1 MVTRM
6 SNERGVAL
14 PMATFFA
21 FMLTVVMAAALT
33 MSSAERRV
41 LNSSI
46 AQLDAFSVAQTGL
59 EQFQVRRAE
68 FGFTD
73 VPPAPYEST
82 RVDVGLDYA
91 DVVLE
96 LVRPSVGGSPPLYVI
111 RSHGVLT
118 GPTLTGMLNGEHI
131 VGQYARWQT
140 GTMNVPSAFTSLS
153 GLHKNGGSGTITGTD
168 ECGVDPSGVA
178 GVAVPTP
185 PGYTQNGGA
194 PVPTGT
200 PAIDN
205 LGSVVEAADG
215 IAIDWA
221 GIVDGT
227 ALIPN
232 IEIPGG
238 SWPSFTDPNYWPVI
252 KVTGN
257 YSLPGSGRG
266 VLIVTGSLTING
278 SKTWDGVLLV
288 GEHVVGN
295 GNNGVSGA
303 MISGLNVMLA
313 ADPAQ
318 YAADMGQNSI
328 GNGNKT
334 IRYNSCFISQALSSF
349 GGLTMYRNAWLD
361 NWATY

>member
-1 MVTRM
+1 METRM
-6 SNERGVAL
+6 FNERGVAL

-21 FMLTVVMAAALT
+21 MMLTVVMAAALT

-59 EQFQVRRAE
+59 EQFRVRRAE

-118 GPTLTGMLNGEHI
+118 GPTLAGMLNGEHI
-131 VGQYARWQT
+131 VGQYARWET
-140 GTMNVPSAFTSLS
+140 GTMSVPSAFTSLS
-153 GLHKNGGSGTITGTD
+153 GLHKNGGSGTISGTN
-168 ECGVDPSGVA
+168 ECAGPSLA
-178 GVAVPTP
+178 GVAVPTS
-185 PGYTQNGGA
+185 PGYTQSGGA

-200 PAIDN
+200 PPIDN
-205 LGSVVEAADG
+205 LGSVVDAANQ
-215 IAIDWA
+215 ITIDWA

-227 ALIPN
+227 ALIPT
-232 IEIPGG
+232 IEIPGA

-266 VLIVTGSLTING
+266 VLIVTGNLTING
-278 SKTWDGVLLV
+278 NKTWDGILLV
-288 GEHVVGN
+288 GEHIVGN

-303 MISGLNVMLA
+303 IISGLNVKLA

-318 YAADMGQNSI
+318 YAADMGQNTI
-328 GNGNKT
+328 GNGTKT

>member
-1 MVTRM
+1 MVTLM
-6 SNERGVAL
+6 ANERGVAL

-21 FMLTVVMAAALT
+21 FMLTAVMAAALT

-41 LNSSI
+41 LDSSI

-96 LVRPSVGGSPPLYVI
+96 LVRPSVAGSPPLYVI

-118 GPTLTGMLNGEHI
+118 GPTLTGTLNGERI
-131 VGQYARWQT
+131 VGQYATWQT

-168 ECGVDPSGVA
+168 ECAGLPEVA
-178 GVAVPTP
+178 GVAVPTS
-185 PGYTQNGGA
+185 PGYTQNGGP

-200 PAIDN
+200 PPIDD
-205 LGSVVEAADG
+205 LGSVADAADQ
-215 IAIDWA
+215 ITIDWA

-227 ALIPN
+227 ALIPD
-232 IEIPGG
+232 IEIPGA
-238 SWPSFTDPNYWPVI
+238 SWPSFANPSYWPVI

-257 YSLPGSGRG
+257 YSLPSSGRG

-278 SKTWDGVLLV
+278 SKSWDGVLLV
-288 GEHVVGN
+288 GEHIVGN
-295 GNNGVSGA
+295 GNQQVSGA
-303 MISGLNVMLA
+303 MISGLNVKLA
-313 ADPAQ
+313 ADPAA
-318 YAADMGQNSI
+318 YAAAMGQNTI
-328 GNGNKT
+328 GNGTKT

-361 NWATY
+361 NWTTY